1 MSSLPFQLLVPDP
14 PGSRRSVIRDR
25 VADLIAVLC
34 ALLYGATMVPL
45 GDATS
50 PSAAIP
56 WQADVVV
63 GVLCALA
70 LFARRRW
77 PLGVCLVLLPV
88 GAVSVMATGAILIA
102 LFTVAIRYR
111 AGVVLILAAAHV
123 STGIVYYALQD
134 NPPFPLWVDIV
145 LRAATALATIGWGLF
160 LRAYRRLTLSL
171 RQEALRAVEEQQL
184 RIDQARLTERSRIA
198 REMHDVLAHRMSMVS
213 LHAGAL
219 EVSSDAPPEEIAAA
233 ARTIRLSAHE
243 ALEELR
249 AVIGAL
255 REGGPPQPEPP
266 QPGLADV
273 EELVNGAR
281 TSGMTIDFVWMR
293 PPVEPSPVLGR
304 TAYRLVQE
312 ALTNAR
318 KHAPGESV
326 DVRLDGATGGDLR
339 ILVTNALPAESDDHG
354 AGWHHRSRSGGADVD
369 MPDPGGATNG
379 VAKPSAAADGVAEP
393 SRTADGAA
401 GRGGADD
408 GVPGSG
414 TGLVGAGERADL
426 VGGRVEYGREDER
439 FRFEAWLP
447 WRE

>member
-14 PGSRRSVIRDR
+14 PGGRRSVVRDR
-25 VADLIAVLC
+25 AADLIAVLC

-70 LFARRRW
+70 LFGRRRW
-77 PLGVCLVLLPV
+77 PLAVCLVLLPV

-145 LRAATALATIGWGLF
+145 MRAATSLATIGWGLF

-171 RQEALRAVEEQQL
+171 RQEALRAIEEQQL

-233 ARTIRLSAHE
+233 ARTIRVSAHE

-255 REGGPPQPEPP
+255 REEGPAQPEPP
-266 QPGLADV
+266 QPGLSDV

-304 TAYRLVQE
+304 TAYRLIQE

-326 DVRLDGATGGDLR
+326 DVRLDGATGEDLR
-339 ILVTNALPAESDDHG
+339 ILVTNALPAGAGDSDS
-354 AGWHHRSRSGGADVD
+354 GWHHWPRSDGGADE
-369 MPDPGGATNG
+369 MPESDE
-379 VAKPSAAADGVAEP
+379 AADGRPGRAEAVD
-393 SRTADGAA
+393 S
-401 GRGGADD
+401 
-408 GVPGSG
+408 VPGSG

-426 VGGRVEYGREDER
+426 VGGRVEYGCDDQR

>member
-14 PGSRRSVIRDR
+14 PGTRRSAIRDR

-34 ALLYGATMVPL
+34 ALLYGAVMVPL

-63 GVLCALA
+63 GVVCALA

-77 PLGVCLVLLPV
+77 PLAVCLVLLPV

-134 NPPFPLWVDIV
+134 SPPFPLWVDIV
-145 LRAATALATIGWGLF
+145 MRAATSLGTIGWGLF

-171 RQEALRAVEEQQL
+171 RQEALRAIEEQQL

-219 EVSSDAPPEEIAAA
+219 EVSSDAPPEEIAEA

-255 REGGPPQPEPP
+255 RESDLSEPEPP

-273 EELVNGAR
+273 EELVDGAR
-281 TSGMTIDFVWMR
+281 TSGMDIDFVWTR
-293 PPVEPSPVLGR
+293 PPDEPSPVLGR
-304 TAYRLVQE
+304 TAYRLIQE

-326 DVRLDGATGGDLR
+326 DVRLDGDTGGDLR
-339 ILVTNALPAESDDHG
+339 ILVTNALPADASYSG
-354 AGWHHRSRSGGADVD
+354 PGWHRLPPSEGAVD
-369 MPDPGGATNG
+369 E
-379 VAKPSAAADGVAEP
+379 VVAEDR
-393 SRTADGAA
+393 SA
-401 GRGGADD
+401 D

-414 TGLVGAGERADL
+414 SGLVGAGERADL
-426 VGGRVEYGREDER
+426 VGGRVEYGREDQR

-447 WRE
+447 WRD

>member
-1 MSSLPFQLLVPDP
+1 MSSLPFRLLVPDP
-14 PGSRRSVIRDR
+14 PVARRSALRDR

-34 ALLYGATMVPL
+34 ALLYGAIMVPL

-63 GVLCALA
+63 GVLCALT

-77 PLGVCLVLLPV
+77 PLAVCLILLPI
-88 GAVSVMATGAILIA
+88 GTVSVMATGAILIA

-111 AGVVLILAAAHV
+111 AKVVFILAAAHV
-123 STGIVYYALQD
+123 TTGIVYYALQD
-134 NPPFPLWVDIV
+134 SPPFPLWVDIV
-145 LRAATALATIGWGLF
+145 MRAATGLATIGWGLF

-171 RQEALRAVEEQQL
+171 RQEALRAREEQQL

-198 REMHDVLAHRMSMVS
+198 REMHDVLAHSMSMVS

-219 EVSSDAPPEEIAAA
+219 EVSSDAPPAEIAAA
-233 ARTIRLSAHE
+233 ARTIRQSAHE

-255 REGGPPQPEPP
+255 REGDLSEPEPP

-273 EELVNGAR
+273 EELVDGAR
-281 TSGMTIDFVWMR
+281 TAGMTIDLVWLR
-293 PPVEPSPVLGR
+293 PRVEPSPVLGR
-304 TAYRLVQE
+304 TAYRLLQE

-339 ILVTNALPAESDDHG
+339 ILVTNALPNEAGGVNPAWHGHAEWDSTV
-354 AGWHHRSRSGGADVD
+354 SEGGV
-369 MPDPGGATNG
+369 PTPGG
-379 VAKPSAAADGVAEP
+379 SAD
-393 SRTADGAA
+393 R
-401 GRGGADD
+401 
-408 GVPGSG
+408 VPGSG
-414 TGLVGAGERADL
+414 SGLVGAGERAAL
-426 VGGRVEYGREDER
+426 VGGRVEYGPEDER